1 MEKKDILP
9 INNSH
14 EPVKYSGIDAESAD
28 ILQLIDDFAKR
39 YHLIRQKLPYH
50 INVIDELHVN
60 ENANSRILAS
70 LLLYEING
78 DYSLLK
84 SFIEYCLRDWNI
96 NVSKPQVST
105 EQMRIDL
112 LVKEKG
118 KYAIIFE
125 NKIYEAIMQKNQ
137 IARYI
142 QKLRQE
148 GYKDEQIYVVFLPP
162 NYYEPNIC
170 SWHEP
175 KRCCNSCER
184 VECSINSA
192 PKLREEFRERFK
204 VVTFRENIISW
215 LKEDVIPNCKQ
226 EEVFLYTA
234 ATQYLDYLEGYF
246 DIRSINKKMNM
257 ELKQF
262 LTERFNL
269 NDISAEEKL
278 KILEEKTEEITRLLN
293 QVNAFK
299 DSVRKELAITDV
311 EKWKPYIEK
320 IQKILPSIAEDLQL
334 NADCGFFDSTKSS
347 HFYIKFHK
355 DEWQQLSIV
364 IEKYGIGVPDQ
375 KIGDE
380 VFVYVGKCGEQ
391 TVDDAFLNAKKR
403 IFKEKSWKGSPYGWE
418 HVDKYHKK
426 LDCLIAD
433 IDRDEFKDY
442 IKNTVKDVLSKIE
455 EENLP
460 M

>member
-1 MEKKDILP
+1 MEKTSL
-9 INNSH
+9 
-14 EPVKYSGIDAESAD
+14 E
-28 ILQLIDDFAKR
+28 ILQLIEDFAEC
-39 YHLIRQKLPYH
+39 YHRIRKKLPYH

-78 DYSLLK
+78 EYLLLK
-84 SFIEYCLRDWNI
+84 SFVEYCLRDWNI
-96 NVSKPQVST
+96 DVSQPHVSS
-105 EQMRIDL
+105 EEMRIDL

-125 NKIYEAIMQKNQ
+125 NKIYEAILQKNQ

-162 NYYEPNIC
+162 YYYEPNIC

-175 KRCCNSCER
+175 KQCCNSCECE
-184 VECSINSA
+184 ECSINSA
-192 PKLREEFRERFK
+192 PKLKEEFRERFK
-204 VVTFRENIISW
+204 VVTFRDNIISW

-226 EEVFLYTA
+226 KEVFLYTA
-234 ATQYLDYLEGYF
+234 AIQYLDYLEGYF
-246 DIRSINKKMNM
+246 DIRTINKKMNM
-257 ELKQF
+257 ELEQF
-262 LTERFNL
+262 LTERFHM

-278 KILEEKTEEITRLLN
+278 KKLEEKTKEINSLLN
-293 QVNAFK
+293 QINAFK
-299 DSVRKELAITDV
+299 DSIRKELAIADV
-311 EKWKPYIEK
+311 EKWKPYIDK
-320 IQKILPSIAEDLQL
+320 IQRILPSIAEDLQL
-334 NADCGFFDSTKSS
+334 KADCDFFDPTKSS

-391 TVDDAFLNAKKR
+391 TVDDVFLNAKKR
-403 IFKEKSWKGSPYGWE
+403 IFKEKCWPGDPYGWE
-418 HVDKYHKK
+418 YLDKYHKK
-426 LDCLIAD
+426 LDVLITD
-433 IDRDEFKDY
+433 IDSGELGGY

-455 EENLP
+455 GEKLP

>member
-1 MEKKDILP
+1 MEKKD
-9 INNSH
+9 
-14 EPVKYSGIDAESAD
+14 V
-28 ILQLIDDFAKR
+28 LQLIDDFAEC
-39 YHLIRQKLPYH
+39 YHRIRQKLPYH

-78 DYSLLK
+78 EYLLLK
-84 SFIEYCLRDWNI
+84 SFVEYCLRDWNI
-96 NVSKPQVST
+96 DVSQPHVSS
-105 EQMRIDL
+105 EEMRIDL

-125 NKIYEAIMQKNQ
+125 NKIYEAILQKNQ

-162 NYYEPNIC
+162 YYYEPNIC

-175 KRCCNSCER
+175 KQCCNSCECE
-184 VECSINSA
+184 ECSINSA
-192 PKLREEFRERFK
+192 PKLKEEFRERFK
-204 VVTFRENIISW
+204 VVTFRDNIISW

-226 EEVFLYTA
+226 KEVFLYTA
-234 ATQYLDYLEGYF
+234 AIQYLDYLEGYF
-246 DIRSINKKMNM
+246 DIRTINKKMNM
-257 ELKQF
+257 ELEQF
-262 LTERFNL
+262 LTERFHM

-278 KILEEKTEEITRLLN
+278 KKLEEKTKEINSLLN
-293 QVNAFK
+293 QINAFK
-299 DSVRKELAITDV
+299 DSIRKELAIADV
-311 EKWKPYIEK
+311 EKWKPYIDK
-320 IQKILPSIAEDLQL
+320 IQRILPSIAEDLQL
-334 NADCGFFDSTKSS
+334 KADCDFFDPTKSS

-380 VFVYVGKCGEQ
+380 VFVYVGKSGEQ
-391 TVDDAFLNAKKR
+391 TVDDAFLNAKKK
-403 IFKEKSWKGSPYGWE
+403 IFREKCWPGDPYGWE
-418 HVDKYHKK
+418 HLDKYHKK
-426 LDCLIAD
+426 LDVLRTD
-433 IDRDEFKDY
+433 IDSGEFKDY
-442 IKNTVKDVLSKIE
+442 IKDTVKAILSKIE

>member
-1 MEKKDILP
+1 MEKKD
-9 INNSH
+9 
-14 EPVKYSGIDAESAD
+14 V
-28 ILQLIDDFAKR
+28 LQLIDDFAEC
-39 YHLIRQKLPYH
+39 YHRIRKKLPYH

-96 NVSKPQVST
+96 NVSQPQVTS

-125 NKIYEAIMQKNQ
+125 NKIYDAILQKNQ

-162 NYYEPNIC
+162 YYYEPDIC

-175 KRCCNSCER
+175 KQCCNSCER
-184 VECSINSA
+184 IECSINSA
-192 PKLREEFRERFK
+192 PKLREEFRERYK
-204 VVTFRENIISW
+204 VVTFREDIISW

-226 EEVFLYTA
+226 KEVFLYTA
-234 ATQYLDYLEGYF
+234 AMQYLDYLEGYF
-246 DIRSINKKMNM
+246 DIRTINKKMNM
-257 ELKQF
+257 ELEYF
-262 LTERFNL
+262 LIERFDL

-293 QVNAFK
+293 QVNAYK
-299 DSVRKELAITDV
+299 DLIRKELAIADV
-311 EKWKPYIEK
+311 EKWKPYIDK
-320 IQKILPSIAEDLQL
+320 IQKILPSIAKDLQL
-334 NADCGFFDSTKSS
+334 KADCDFFDSTKSS

-355 DEWQQLSIV
+355 DEWQQLSVV
-364 IEKYGIGVPDQ
+364 IEKYGIGDPKKD

-391 TVDDAFLNAKKR
+391 TVDDAFLNVKIR
-403 IFKEKSWKGSPYGWE
+403 IFKEYIWKGSPYGWE
-418 HVDKYHKK
+418 YVEKYHKK
-426 LDCLIAD
+426 LDCLMAD
-433 IDRDEFKDY
+433 IDSGEFKDY
-442 IKNTVKDVLSKIE
+442 IKDTVKVVLSKIE
-455 EENLP
+455 EKKLP